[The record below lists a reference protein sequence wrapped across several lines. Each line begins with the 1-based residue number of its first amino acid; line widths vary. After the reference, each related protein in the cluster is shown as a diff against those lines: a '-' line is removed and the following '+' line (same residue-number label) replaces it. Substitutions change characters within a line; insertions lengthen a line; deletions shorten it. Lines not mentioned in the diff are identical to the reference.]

1 MVYKLEEADKLC
13 GVEYIDWTK
22 KYSAIPK
29 ATCEMIAPKCDSI
42 SVVLDCGKPKP
53 EEEKPKEDT
62 HTEEPTEQEF
72 SIVEVLPRVE
82 AKFSTV
88 THKDGVITSVT
99 EDSQEQKEAFER
111 DIIETLKS
119 KLPEG
124 SVVEA
129 VLGEPYYT
137 VNGELFP
144 GRGNYSL
151 NVRVTVKGK
160 VYEQVYNVPC
170 NVEEDKPITVDVPES
185 DSSLLTPEDGL

>member
-62 HTEEPTEQEF
+62 NTEEPTEQEF
-72 SIVEVLPRVE
+72 NLLEVLPRVE
-82 AKFSTV
+82 AKFSTI

-129 VLGEPYYT
+129 VLGEPYYV

-170 NVEEDKPITVDVPES
+170 NVEEDKPITVDVTES